1 MQVNEDLNR
10 LREMEIADLESRP
23 QLSHPEQ
30 ERLRKLR
37 LDQEFQRRLQEV
49 SGKDEEEDSD
59 DEGRAV
65 SREKVKMRT
74 YLKKLS

>member
-1 MQVNEDLNR
+1 MNR

-23 QLSHPEQ
+23 QLSHQEQ

-49 SGKDEEEDSD
+49 EGKGEDDDDSD
-59 DEGRAV
+59 DDGRAV
-65 SREKVKMRT
+65 STERFKN
-74 YLKKLS
+74 YYFAW